1 MFTIEYIGRVATV
14 HAMAPEVAGIS
25 CPKNTP
31 GNKKTW
37 IYISEP
43 MNVIDVLAIFPFY
56 LQFVVPHASRF
67 GILRMFRLARVFRV
81 FRMWRYS
88 TSMQMLFNVLVAAA
102 PAGLI
107 LIFFSSL
114 IIVVFG
120 SMIYFAEGAPSPHV
134 HARNHRLYLG
144 QWLSTGL

>member
-1 MFTIEYIGRVATV
+1 VPWPIFGDIHLLCVTAFTIEYLGRLFTV
-14 HAMAPEVAGIS
+14 HAMAPEIAGIR

-37 IYISEP
+37 IYIWEP
-43 MNVIDVLAIFPFY
+43 MNAIDFLAIFPFY
-56 LQFVVPHASRF
+56 LTFLIPHASRF

-88 TSMQMLFNVLVAAA
+88 TSMQMLFNVFVAAA
-102 PAGLI
+102 PAGFI

-114 IIVVFG
+114 VIVVFG
-120 SMIYFAEGAPSPHV
+120 SLIYFAEGAP
-134 HARNHRLYLG
+134 
-144 QWLSTGL
+144 Q